1 MKLVK
6 RITAGTLSC
15 LLALSLAACGGDTAS
30 SGTPGTESSA
40 AGSTPAASSAAETDD
55 TAATGDNALNVMI
68 EVEVASLDP
77 QIATDGTSFEVI
89 AGFTDGL
96 MQMDE
101 TGKAVPAVAESYD
114 LSEDGLTYTF
124 HLREDANWSNGDPVT
139 AADFVFG
146 WQRAADPATASEYSY
161 MLSDIGQVKN
171 AAEIIAGDKP
181 VTDLGVTAVD
191 EKTLKVELNVP
202 VSYFLNL
209 MYFPTFYP
217 VNQAFYE
224 GLAEG
229 TFGTSPDTVLSN
241 GAFKLDSYE
250 PAALA
255 FSLVKN
261 SDYYNASEVKLA
273 GLNYQVIKDS
283 QQAFMN
289 YQNGALD
296 IVKLAGDQVDQIT
309 GDPELNVVGAGYMW
323 YITLNGHDVPA
334 LANQNFRLALTN
346 AVNRESIVNDVVK
359 DGSVATYTAVP
370 PQFATGP
377 DGSDFSADQA
387 KFNDVCADDPAKAAT
402 FYEKAKQ
409 ELGQDSFTFEL
420 LLEDQTETQN
430 VAAVLKEQIEGALP
444 GVTLNLK
451 VEPKKQRVE
460 DIQNGNYEVCLTR
473 WGPDYADPMTY
484 LNMWTTDNS
493 NNYGL
498 WSNPDYDA
506 IIADCTTGAYITD
519 PAARW
524 NALFDA
530 EKIVMDEAVIVPLY
544 TKADANMIKANVSDI
559 EFHPV
564 ALNRVYKNAVKD

>member
-261 SDYYNASEVKLA
+261 PDYYNASEVKLA

-296 IVKLAGDQVDQIT
+296 IVKLAGDQVDQVT

-430 VAAVLKEQIEGALP
+430 VAAVLKEQIESALP